1 MAVFNKQGLIT
12 ELLDRTE
19 LIKASTQPFLRLAND
34 QLHHRPGP
42 GKWSIIEIFGHLNIT
57 HDIYIRCILSRITLA
72 PDVVSESYRS
82 GWLGDWV
89 YAKIMPRPDGSVFK
103 LKALKSHYAA
113 NGIVDGK
120 EVLESFLRKCD
131 AIDDILRHVSTK
143 DLQRIKIPFSF
154 SRVLRLRLGD
164 NLRYLVAHSER
175 HLLQAQ
181 RVLDHPEGGRPKAN
195 H

>member
-1 MAVFNKQGLIT
+1 MAVFSKQGLIT

-19 LIKASTQPFLRLAND
+19 LIKASIQPFLRLTND
-34 QLHHRPGP
+34 QLHHRPAP
-42 GKWSIIEIFGHLNIT
+42 GKWSIVEIFGHLNIM
-57 HDIYIRCILSRITLA
+57 HDIYIRSILARTTLA
-72 PDVVSESYRS
+72 PDVESSSYRS

-89 YAKIMPRPDGSVFK
+89 YEKIMPRADGSVFK
-103 LKALKSHYAA
+103 LKALKSHCADISA
-113 NGIVDGK
+113 EEGK

-154 SRVLRLRLGD
+154 SRMIRLRLGD
-164 NLRYLVAHSER
+164 NLRYLVAHGER

-181 RVLDHPEGGRPKAN
+181 RVMKNVTATSQ
-195 H
+195 

>member
-19 LIKASTQPFLRLAND
+19 LIKASTQPFLRLTND
-34 QLHHRPGP
+34 QLHQSPGP
-42 GKWSIIEIFGHLNIT
+42 GKWSIVEIFGHLNIT

-82 GWLGDWV
+82 GWLGDWL
-89 YAKIMPRPDGSVFK
+89 YKKIMPRADGSVFK
-103 LKALKSHYAA
+103 LKALKSHCAG

-154 SRVLRLRLGD
+154 SRILRLRLGD
-164 NLRYLVAHSER
+164 NLRYLVAHGER

-181 RVLDHPEGGRPKAN
+181 RVMVIVSRCSVQ
-195 H
+195 

>member
-19 LIKASTQPFLRLAND
+19 LIKASTQPFLRLTND
-34 QLHHRPGP
+34 QLHQSPGP
-42 GKWSIIEIFGHLNIT
+42 GKWSIVEIFGHLNIT

-82 GWLGDWV
+82 SWLGDWV
-89 YAKIMPRPDGSVFK
+89 YAKIMPRADGSVFK
-103 LKALKSHYAA
+103 WKALKSHYAGK
-113 NGIVDGK
+113 GIVDGK

-164 NLRYLVAHSER
+164 NLRYLVAHGER

-181 RVLDHPEGGRPKAN
+181 RVMAVVT
-195 H
+195 